1 LARHTTARRRR
12 PTPAQVR
19 RPGEGEDEPPSKA
32 VGQPGSPPGPSLF
45 ALLLEDVRLFEEQ
58 TTDAKGNH
66 ASVYLDL
73 DRYRIV
79 NL

>member
-1 LARHTTARRRR
+1 
-12 PTPAQVR
+12 
-19 RPGEGEDEPPSKA
+19 
-32 VGQPGSPPGPSLF
+32 
-45 ALLLEDVRLFEEQ
+45 VRLFEEQ